1 MTRRTLGLLAAITTT
16 FLASTASAQDDPR
29 VGIVMGYPAS
39 IGVMWQVT
47 DGVALRPEVGVQK
60 ASNEVTATS
69 SPSVGGATI
78 TNSSVNVN
86 DNWQVGIGLSAL
98 FYLSKPDK
106 LRTYISPRW
115 AYTRTSSTS
124 ATTPASGANSTGS
137 TGNGNFVSGSFGA
150 QFALARRFSVFGEI
164 GLGYSRTVVAPAGS
178 TSATL
183 FTESASWNLATRSGA
198 GIVFYF

>member
-1 MTRRTLGLLAAITTT
+1 MTKRTVVWWTTITIT
-16 FLASTASAQDDPR
+16 FLARTVSAQDDPR
-29 VGIVMGYPAS
+29 VGLVMAYPAS

-47 DGVALRPEVGVQK
+47 DRVALRPELGMQK
-60 ASNEVTATS
+60 ASGEVTATS
-69 SPSVGGATI
+69 SLLFGGTTV
-78 TNSSVNVN
+78 TNSSVTVN

-98 FYLSKPDK
+98 FYLSTHDK

-124 ATTPASGANSTGS
+124 ATTPASSAPSTGS
-137 TGNGNFVSGSFGA
+137 TGNGNFISGSFGA
-150 QFALARRFSVFGEI
+150 QFALARRFNVFGEI
-164 GLGYSRTVVAPAGS
+164 GLGYSRTVVAPTGN

-183 FTESASWNLATRSGA
+183 FTQSTSWNLATRSGA